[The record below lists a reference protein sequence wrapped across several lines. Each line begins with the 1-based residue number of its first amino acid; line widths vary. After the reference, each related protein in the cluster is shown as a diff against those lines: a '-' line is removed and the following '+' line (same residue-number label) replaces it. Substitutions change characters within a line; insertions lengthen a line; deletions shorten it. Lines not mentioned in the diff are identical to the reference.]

1 LRSVALIGTILGV
14 VGAGLDFASGL
25 MQLGLVGE
33 MSMVGA
39 DNVLDGAGLFALGVL
54 ALVTGLMISMRA
66 FSQKMN
72 ILGASMEVCGI
83 LMGLASTYVPGMN
96 GTIADLML
104 VLAVLMFLNGAL
116 MQSRGR
122 GKKMGTAAPGQSQ
135 GRA

>member
-14 VGAGLDFASGL
+14 VGAGLDFSSGL
-25 MQLGLVGE
+25 MQLGLVG
-33 MSMVGA
+33 
-39 DNVLDGAGLFALGVL
+39 ALGVL